1 MARQIAKKRKV
12 RVPINRHPGEG
23 GDPRPKWAP
32 AFAGVKESWW
42 VARTTA
48 GLLLLCAI
56 GAAAPSFAQEEPKH
70 GGTLNYMIPADAPP
84 SLDGHRESTYATVH
98 SVAPFYSVLIRVN
111 PENPADTTDLVCD
124 LCTAIPQPTDDGKTY
139 AFKIRQ
145 DVKFHDG
152 SQLTAAD
159 IAASYNKIIFPAN
172 GQLSARSS
180 SYMMVDSVEAPDP
193 STVIFRLR
201 FATSAFLPALA
212 DPFNFIYKKAIL
224 DKDPRWYEK
233 NVLGSGPFKFVD
245 YQIGQSIKGEKNAEY
260 YYKGLPY
267 LGGFTGIYADKQ
279 AVRVEAIRAD
289 RAAIE
294 FRSMPPSARD
304 ELVKALGDKI
314 TVQESDWNVA
324 SAVTPNHKRKPFDDP
339 RVRRALTLA
348 IDRWHGAPA
357 ISKIAI
363 VKTVGGI
370 VFPGSPLAATRE
382 ELEQLAGF
390 WPDIDKSRAEARR
403 LLKEAGVE
411 GLSFELLNR
420 NVDQPFKYVA
430 TWLIDEWSKVGL
442 QVKQRVVPSGPW
454 FDAMR
459 NGDFDVVLEAP
470 GHGMVNPLLD
480 LQKALPATL
489 ASENYGNYDDPQE
502 ADIYENMLHE
512 TDPVRQRALMRQF
525 EKLVLDDQAHMLW
538 VLWWHRVVPYRSYV
552 KGFKIAPTHFINQD
566 LAQIWLDK

>member
-1 MARQIAKKRKV
+1 MPSKTPLLRSARQGASRSTQ
-12 RVPINRHPGEG
+12 G
-23 GDPRPKWAP
+23 G
-32 AFAGVKESWW
+32 
-42 VARTTA
+42 
-48 GLLLLCAI
+48 
-56 GAAAPSFAQEEPKH
+56 GAAQSRSLSFLAALVLVFSPLPAAADEEPKH
-70 GGTLNYMIPADAPP
+70 GGTLTYMIPADAPP
-84 SLDGHRESTYATVH
+84 SFDGHRESTYATVH

-111 PENPADTTDLVCD
+111 PENPADTTNFVCD
-124 LCTAIPQPTDDGKTY
+124 LCTAIAQPSDEGRTY

-152 SQLTAAD
+152 TPLSAAD
-159 IAASYNKIIFPAN
+159 VAASYNKIIFPPN
-172 GQLSARSS
+172 GALSARSS
-180 SYMMVDSVEAPDP
+180 NYLMVEKVEAPDP
-193 STVIFRLR
+193 ATVVFHLK

-212 DPFNFIYKKAIL
+212 DPFNFIYQKAAL

-233 NVLGSGPFKFVD
+233 NILGSGPFKFVD
-245 YQIGQSIKGEKNAEY
+245 YQLGQSIKGERFADY
-260 YYKGLPY
+260 YHKGLPY
-267 LGGFTGIYADKQ
+267 LDGFTGIYADKQ
-279 AVRVEAIRAD
+279 AVRVEAIRSD

-430 TWLIDEWSKVGL
+430 TWLIDEWSKIGL
-442 QVKQRVVPSGPW
+442 HVKQRVVPTGPW
-454 FDAMR
+454 FEAMR
-459 NGDFDVVLEAP
+459 NGDFDVLLEAP

-480 LQKALPATL
+480 LQKALPATV

-502 ADIYENMLHE
+502 VKIYDEMLHE
-512 TDPVRQRALMRQF
+512 TDPARQRAMMRQF
-525 EKLVLDDQAHMLW
+525 EKLVLDDEAHMIW